1 MNEELLN
8 TLQAHFNAKFLRART
23 NLNVYM
29 SSPVGVGEHGDIV
42 EECVNHIETMEHAK
56 SCVELLN
63 EIVQSMQ
70 QVQQTGENNQGA

>member
-8 TLQAHFNAKFLRART
+8 TLQAHFNAEFLRART

-42 EECVNHIETMEHAK
+42 EECIKHLETMEHAK
-56 SCVELLN
+56 SCVDLLN
-63 EIVQSMQ
+63 EIFQSLQ
-70 QVQQTGENNQGA
+70 KRQTENNNQGE